1 MRQANH
7 GFKGVGTVIECSN
20 KCVYQQ
26 DGICTLSMA
35 APPGIGGSDCIHYV
49 PSEPDKHAEGQKNT
63 TDDEWYF

>member
-1 MRQANH
+1 M
-7 GFKGVGTVIECSN
+7 IECSN

-26 DGICTLSMA
+26 DGVCTLSMA